1 MRGQAGAAREWLE
14 DEAAAAARL
23 RLVSPDEAPAPSPV
37 PAPAPTPALRPVAS
51 VTPLRNDSVIYAW

>member
-23 RLVSPDEAPAPSPV
+23 RLVRNDEV
-37 PAPAPTPALRPVAS
+37 PAPPPAPARSPRPIAS
-51 VTPLRNDSVIYAW
+51 VTPLRSDSIIYAW